1 MEVKRIPTPPFRVV
15 AIRTDPSFPAWFTDV
30 FPRCPRTLPLQMSSL
45 SWLLHNPATI
55 TTPKARD
62 THRTWPTRTPV
73 SLVSRHYVRDMRY
86 SLVGSN
92 LWQDT
97 VSHLYTD
104 RVFGAGGVKIWT
116 LYMYVLCV
124 GIANPPADMPAL
136 TQLHLSHI
144 IRHDS

>member
-1 MEVKRIPTPPFRVV
+1 
-15 AIRTDPSFPAWFTDV
+15 
-30 FPRCPRTLPLQMSSL
+30 
-45 SWLLHNPATI
+45 
-55 TTPKARD
+55 
-62 THRTWPTRTPV
+62 
-73 SLVSRHYVRDMRY
+73 MRY

-144 IRHDS
+144 VRHDP